1 MAYAQKRVE
10 TSFDYIIVGSGSAG
24 SLLANR
30 LSTTPDDTVLVL
42 EAGGSDRNF
51 WLQLPIGYFR
61 TIYDERFSRQF
72 DTEPGEGTGGRN
84 IVWPRGRVIGG
95 SSSINGL
102 IFIRGQR
109 EDFEDWERLGAKS
122 WSYRDVLPF
131 FRRLENYSGGENQ
144 YRGTLGE
151 LGVSDLRNDDPSCR
165 AWIAAA
171 QEYGLPL
178 ITDFNG
184 ETTFGVGAYQL
195 SIKGRW
201 RSSSATAFLTP
212 ALSRPNLTV
221 ISGAHT
227 SRVLFE
233 GQRTVGVEWIENGKV
248 RQAIAKREVILS
260 AGALQTPQILQLSG
274 IGSEKLL
281 AAHGIPLK
289 VDAPEVGQNLQD
301 HYQMRVIVRLREKV
315 SLNDQVRNPVKL
327 TLMGL
332 QWLLKASGPLT
343 VGAGQVGGG
352 ACTRYAENGRPDV
365 QFNVMPLSVDRPG
378 APLHSYS
385 GFTASVWQCHPK
397 SRGNVRIKSIDPF
410 EQPHI
415 DPNYFG
421 EDADRKVIVEGVKI
435 LRKIYSQPSYRDL
448 WDTEVI
454 PGEDVQTDEQ
464 IWDYVRHNGGT
475 VFHCVGTCRMGSDA
489 GAVVDPDL
497 RVRGVENLRVIDA
510 SVMPQITS
518 ANTNAPTLMIA
529 EKGAA
534 SILGREAGAQKEHAY
549 V

>member
-10 TSFDYIIVGSGSAG
+10 TSFDYIVVGSGSAG

-30 LSTTPDDTVLVL
+30 LSATPDHTVLVL

-171 QEYGLPL
+171 QEYGLPF

-233 GQRTVGVEWIENGKV
+233 GQRTVGVEWIENDRV
-248 RQAIAKREVILS
+248 RQAKAKREVILS

>member
-30 LSTTPDDTVLVL
+30 LSATPDYTVLVL

-171 QEYGLPL
+171 QEYGLPF

-233 GQRTVGVEWIENGKV
+233 GQRTVGVEWIENDRV

>member
-10 TSFDYIIVGSGSAG
+10 TSFDYIVVGSGSAG

-30 LSTTPDDTVLVL
+30 LSATPDYTVLVL

-248 RQAIAKREVILS
+248 RQATAKREVILS

>member
-10 TSFDYIIVGSGSAG
+10 TSFDYIVVGSGSAG

-30 LSTTPDDTVLVL
+30 LSATPDYTVLVL

-171 QEYGLPL
+171 QEYGLPF

-378 APLHSYS
+378 GPLHSYS

-421 EDADRKVIVEGVKI
+421 EEDDRKVIVEGVKI

>member
-171 QEYGLPL
+171 QEYGLPF

-421 EDADRKVIVEGVKI
+421 EEADRKVIVEGVKI

>member
-30 LSTTPDDTVLVL
+30 LSATPDYTVLVL

-233 GQRTVGVEWIENGKV
+233 GQRTVGVEWIENDRV

-301 HYQMRVIVRLREKV
+301 HYQMRIIVRLREKV

-421 EDADRKVIVEGVKI
+421 EEADRKVIVEGVKI

>member
-10 TSFDYIIVGSGSAG
+10 TSFDYIVVGSGSAG

-233 GQRTVGVEWIENGKV
+233 GQRTVGVEWIENDRV

-365 QFNVMPLSVDRPG
+365 QFNVMPLSVDKPG

-421 EDADRKVIVEGVKI
+421 EEADRKVIVEGVKI